1 MDKEAISVSQQEM
14 QFESTQQ
21 SESKTYDSGYESF
34 PHYNNDYEST
44 LFSQKIAG
52 QEEQNA
58 RESAHLREHRLNLR
72 MGMAITSLVFW
83 MIFFFSSITII
94 LKNPMV
100 TAIQPLIILGLGVF
114 TVLVILANILI
125 NRKKV

>member
-1 MDKEAISVSQQEM
+1 VSQQEM

-34 PHYNNDYEST
+34 PHYNNDYA
-44 LFSQKIAG
+44 FPPFNQKIAE

-83 MIFFFSSITII
+83 MNFSLAVSQLFSKI
-94 LKNPMV
+94 L
-100 TAIQPLIILGLGVF
+100 Q
-114 TVLVILANILI
+114 
-125 NRKKV
+125 

>member
-1 MDKEAISVSQQEM
+1 MSQQEM

-21 SESKTYDSGYESF
+21 SESKTYDSGYEAF
-34 PHYNNDYEST
+34 PHYNDDAFPP
-44 LFSQKIAG
+44 FSQKIAG

-83 MIFFFSSITII
+83 MIFFFSSIAII

-100 TAIQPLIILGLGVF
+100 SIIQPLIIMGLGVF

-125 NRKKV
+125 NRKKI